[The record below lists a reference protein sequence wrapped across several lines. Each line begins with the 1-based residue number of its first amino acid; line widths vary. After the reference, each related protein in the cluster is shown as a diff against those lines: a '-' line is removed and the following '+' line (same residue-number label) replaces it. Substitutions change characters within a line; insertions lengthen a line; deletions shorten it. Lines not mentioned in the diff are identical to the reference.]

1 MNLIVIFAIIMVAL
15 FVLLFIAKR
24 KFGLLGL
31 ALAAGSILSDLWIE
45 KAGYTL
51 GMLNAPSNMYV
62 VAAVSAAIVLAPA
75 ILMIF
80 HDGKYKTMV
89 GRLTGSGLFTLLALA
104 FLVEPIGRVLI
115 PQGIG
120 ALAYNWVVT
129 NNGAIIATCLVLSII
144 DLLLPKHNHPHE
156 KHHNS

>member
-1 MNLIVIFAIIMVAL
+1 MNIIIIFAVVIIAL
-15 FVLLFIAKR
+15 FVLLFITKR

-31 ALAAGSILSDLWIE
+31 ALAAGSILSGLWVE
-45 KAGYTL
+45 KAGYIL

-62 VAAVSAAIVLAPA
+62 IAFVSASIVIAPA

-80 HDGKYKTMV
+80 HDGKYKTTV
-89 GRLTGSGLFTLLALA
+89 GRLVGSSLFTLLALA

-115 PQGIG
+115 PQGFG
-120 ALAYNWVVT
+120 AVVYDWVAS
-129 NNGAIIATCLVLSII
+129 NNSAIIATCLILAIV
-144 DLLLPKHNHPHE
+144 DLWLPKHNHSHE